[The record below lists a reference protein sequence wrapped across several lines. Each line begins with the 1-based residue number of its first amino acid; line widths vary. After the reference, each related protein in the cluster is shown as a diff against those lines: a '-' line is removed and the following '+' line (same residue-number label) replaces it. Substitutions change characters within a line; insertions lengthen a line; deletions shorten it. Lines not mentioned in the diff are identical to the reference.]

1 LHLLGRRNSDNSN
14 FDGVFCH
21 LSFETFFESEEG
33 GVDSVF
39 EGEVV
44 VVSRI
49 STGYT
54 RALMATSIKFST
66 DQVES
71 SGFEA
76 QMRFQEDK
84 GSK

>member
-1 LHLLGRRNSDNSN
+1 
-14 FDGVFCH
+14 